1 MDEVTRS
8 TKRGNPIS
16 ERTWEMM
23 LLLYTS
29 LSSSCAPLS
38 NQSHLAFSYRS
49 TFKLY
54 CSSSPTQRIN
64 TAVAARSAA
73 PSSLRE
79 RQDTLSPAFVHL
91 VHYTEP
97 YCVRFVSDEW
107 GVSLC
112 AVPLSALFGVVYTAR
127 SKLIHK

>member
-23 LLLYTS
+23 LLHYTS
-29 LSSSCAPLS
+29 LSSSCTLLS
-38 NQSHLAFSYRS
+38 SQSHLAFSYRS
-49 TFKLY
+49 SLKLY

-64 TAVAARSAA
+64 TAVRADSCMLSSA
-73 PSSLRE
+73 RE
-79 RQDTLSPAFVHL
+79 RQDILSAAFVHL
-91 VHYTEP
+91 VRYTKP
-97 YCVRFVSDEW
+97 YCVRFVSNEW

-112 AVPLSALFGVVYTAR
+112 AVPLSALFGVVYTAC